1 VEPYLINNYIV
12 IANNIIFLYTIY
24 PAPNPFEVKLQ
35 TRNKVTIFG
44 NFSGTLSDVVPGEL
58 WENSYKSV
66 HFLLTENRN
75 NQRITV

>member
-1 VEPYLINNYIV
+1 MLLQIILIFYIQFILHRIHLNSQ
-12 IANNIIFLYTIY
+12 IAL
-24 PAPNPFEVKLQ
+24 

-44 NFSGTLSDVVPGEL
+44 NFSGTLSDVVPVEL

-66 HFLLTENRN
+66 HFLLTEIRN

>member
-1 VEPYLINNYIV
+1 M
-12 IANNIIFLYTIY
+12 IANNISSSYIIY
-24 PAPNPFEVKLQ
+24 PAPNLFEQ
-35 TRNKVTIFG
+35 SICINKVTIFG
-44 NFSGTLSDVVPGEL
+44 NFSGTLSDVIPVEL